1 LASKIVGTIKFL
13 FFLLLIPLVAGMTVG
28 FIDQVTSLEGE
39 GYADYFV
46 LGILAY
52 LIMHFFV
59 YELEVVY
66 NYGKQLVADM
76 FRFFEPLV
84 TMAPLVL
91 PIYTIILL
99 VIYYFLKF
107 IPTKY
112 ELGPYFLFFTSFTF
126 SMHLVFT
133 ARDLRASDENPVKPN
148 YLFSMAFVYF
158 VNIALIALL
167 LHLTFAGFSFVSFFQ
182 KTSQVSAH
190 IYRTSFN
197 QLFVP

>member
-1 LASKIVGTIKFL
+1 MVSRIIGAIKFL
-13 FFLLLIPLVAGMTVG
+13 LFLALVPLVAGMTVA
-28 FIDQVTSLEGE
+28 FTSQIKSLEGD
-39 GYADYFV
+39 GYPRYFA
-46 LGILAY
+46 LGILVY
-52 LIMHFFV
+52 LITHFFV

-66 NYGKQLVADM
+66 NYGKQLVSDM

-99 VIYYFLKF
+99 VVYYFLKF
-107 IPTKY
+107 AHIKH
-112 ELGPYFLFFTSFTF
+112 EIGPYFLFLTSFTF
-126 SMHLVFT
+126 LMHLVFT

-167 LHLTFAGFSFVSFFQ
+167 LHSTYAGFSFVEFFQ